1 MSREISI
8 IEMEQIADFYLVD
21 LIDLVDEEV
30 IFKIPETSIHGLR
43 HDEVSKQDFKSI
55 AEFGRIIKNYQK
67 LKNLTKEL

>member
-21 LIDLVDEEV
+21 LTDLLDETV
-30 IFKIPETSIHGLR
+30 IFKVPEKPIHGLS
-43 HDEVSKQDFKSI
+43 HYEVSKQDFKSI

-67 LKNLTKEL
+67 LKNLSKEL